1 MHPFLQAQNLSY
13 AIIVVEQGEGVGMA
27 KAAFNRAKLFNV
39 GFIEGFKVTYKELP
53 TRCQIFSFVD
63 PLYALLHIQIADI
76 IYGSRIVLFI
86 L

>member
-1 MHPFLQAQNLSY
+1 MQDIFLRLMHPFLQAQNLSY

-53 TRCQIFSFVD
+53 HKMS
-63 PLYALLHIQIADI
+63 DI
-76 IYGSRIVLFI
+76 
-86 L
+86 